1 MYIIVICSPDA
12 TDAGAN
18 SPNTTDADAKAF
30 RWYINC
36 MLLDV
41 KEP

>member
-12 TDAGAN
+12 TDAG
-18 SPNTTDADAKAF
+18 AKAF